1 MPQQYKSAVHL
12 FLFQDQQVLLSCRAN
27 TSYMDG
33 YFSVVAGHLEPG
45 ETIIETAIREAREEA
60 GLTLLPENI
69 EVVQVMHRRDGDE
82 RIDFFVRVHAWE
94 GEIRNA
100 EPEKCDKLAWFPLD
114 ALPENTV
121 PYIRQALHN
130 YQQDTWFDSFG
141 WDS

>member
-12 FLFQDQQVLLSCRAN
+12 FFIQDQQVLLSCRAN
-27 TSYMDG
+27 TGYMDG
-33 YFSVVAGHLEPG
+33 YFSAVAGHLEPG
-45 ETIIETAIREAREEA
+45 ETVVQTAMREAYEEV
-60 GLTLLPENI
+60 GLTLLPEDI
-69 EVVQVMHRRDGDE
+69 EVIQVMHRRDGDE

-121 PYIRQALHN
+121 PYICQGLHN
-130 YQQDTWFDSFG
+130 YRQGVWFGTFG